1 MIDAGATNDN
11 EIVVRKG
18 LSKDDRVLLTAPA
31 DKATIKTEIIPG
43 LQPTTPDTT
52 GTDKAK
58 GITLPAKPDPK
69 AAGKAAPK
77 AADKPAPTPV
87 PAGAAAKSKG

>member
-1 MIDAGATNDN
+1 
-11 EIVVRKG
+11 
-18 LSKDDRVLLTAPA
+18 
-31 DKATIKTEIIPG
+31 

-58 GITLPAKPDPK
+58 GITLPAKADSK

-77 AADKPAPTPV
+77 ADKPAPTPV